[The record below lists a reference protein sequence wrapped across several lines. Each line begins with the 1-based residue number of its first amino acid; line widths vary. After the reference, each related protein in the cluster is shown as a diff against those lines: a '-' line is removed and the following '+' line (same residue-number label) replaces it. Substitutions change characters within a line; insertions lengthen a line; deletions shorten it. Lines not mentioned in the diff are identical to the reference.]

1 MNHISAYLKTA
12 NIVTFRV
19 EAEKQMFLMS
29 WVMLGLE
36 VSACLITG
44 SKCGMLIYK
53 LALNMEISLISS
65 YHAEFSVW

>member
-1 MNHISAYLKTA
+1 MNHISVYVKTA

-36 VSACLITG
+36 VSACLTTG
-44 SKCGMLIYK
+44 SKCGMLNYK
-53 LALNMEISLISS
+53 LALNMEISLIS
-65 YHAEFSVW
+65 